1 MEMFDFMHD
10 IQFKTTK
17 KGFGRTKNLL
27 INFATLLKHKFYQ
40 RSTLLWI
47 FKGGEFMNT
56 AKKHVGHAIKQ
67 VELLN
72 YLLNNLQQFN
82 LKPTTKLVLLYLA
95 GCYNPKHADVFPKQK
110 TIALQMG
117 ISEASVIR
125 AIQELHKDG
134 LIISERKYTNRYRF
148 TSRILN
154 LGGTDKDFSQG
165 NNMQVEN
172 SQNVSS
178 ETCNLQAPYIEQ
190 EQEQLK
196 EQTEVN
202 NFQSENIP
210 RKYSYSN
217 SLDFER
223 IKFLKEY
230 AQKHYKTTPQAY
242 FNWLMKNKDAQ
253 DKIISEYKKKKNVTQ
268 RALRSIQETQELI
281 RKYKEYAQNSAS
293 PYKSEAWKQLGEKL
307 RKNI

>member
-1 MEMFDFMHD
+1 
-10 IQFKTTK
+10 
-17 KGFGRTKNLL
+17 
-27 INFATLLKHKFYQ
+27 
-40 RSTLLWI
+40 
-47 FKGGEFMNT
+47 MNT

-196 EQTEVN
+196 EQTYSFSTKKEGGNVYL
-202 NFQSENIP
+202 FQSEE
-210 RKYSYSN
+210 
-217 SLDFER
+217 DR
-223 IKFLKEY
+223 ILEAYAIKHGARNVKAYINTLKSSGS
-230 AQKHYKTTPQAY
+230 AK
-242 FNWLMKNKDAQ
+242 
-253 DKIISEYKKKKNVTQ
+253 KIISEYKKKKNVTQ